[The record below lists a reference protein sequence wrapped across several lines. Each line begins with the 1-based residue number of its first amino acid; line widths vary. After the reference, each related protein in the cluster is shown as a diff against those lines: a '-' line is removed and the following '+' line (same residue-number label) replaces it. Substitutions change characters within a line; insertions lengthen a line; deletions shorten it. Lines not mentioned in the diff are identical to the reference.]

1 MGGRDAVKY
10 WDLDGR
16 HKLLRPANKKQHF
29 AFDDQCL
36 IMVLLVQGGKL
47 PIDGAIVMVIGML
60 MDPAFGGSD
69 GDGCHPFGAA
79 LSQWC

>member
-1 MGGRDAVKY
+1 
-10 WDLDGR
+10 
-16 HKLLRPANKKQHF
+16 
-29 AFDDQCL
+29 
-36 IMVLLVQGGKL
+36 MVLLVQDGKL

-69 GDGCHPFGAA
+69 GDGCHPFAAA